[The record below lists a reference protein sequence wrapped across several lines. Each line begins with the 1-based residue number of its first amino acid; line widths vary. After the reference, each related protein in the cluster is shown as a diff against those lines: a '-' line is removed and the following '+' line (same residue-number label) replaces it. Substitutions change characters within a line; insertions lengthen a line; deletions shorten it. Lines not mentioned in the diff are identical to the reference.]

1 MHEETFEVG
10 DLVRVKTWEEM
21 ESQYGLT
28 RHGEINVPYGF
39 FRGMRH
45 LCGLEFVITNIA
57 EYEKVYGHNTGY
69 SLSTHCVTHVQ
80 DELFNTDGID
90 VFLSNY

>member
-21 ESQYGLT
+21 ASQYGLT
-28 RHGEINVPYGF
+28 SRGDPDVPYGF
-39 FRGMRH
+39 YRGMRH
-45 LCGLEFVITNIA
+45 LCGLEFIITSISGHG
-57 EYEKVYGHNTGY
+57 KVCGHGTGFD
-69 SLSTHCVTHVQ
+69 LSTHCVTHVQ
-80 DELFNTDGID
+80 EEPFNTDGID